1 MNNSLPYKVEYSVG
15 EQNCRMCEKK
25 IRSGCLKVAI
35 MMQVNKQQVIFN
47 EVLIDTNFPFALS
60 RKMTT
65 VSIPNGII

>member
-1 MNNSLPYKVEYSVG
+1 MNNSLPYKVEYCVG
-15 EQNCRMCEKK
+15 EQNCRKCEKK

-35 MMQVNKQQVIFN
+35 MMQVIKQQVIFD
-47 EVLIDTNFPFALS
+47 EGLIETNFPIAFS